1 MALRPLLP
9 AILLALVVSV
19 VVGVLAAG
27 RDDGLTLSIAAALFG
42 LQMLFALL
50 RTNAPYWSSDIGNSV
65 ETAAECVRR
74 NAVLGGLVYAWGA
87 AAMLAIY
94 SLPGPVWQ
102 HWWQYGAAMALV
114 AAGIFIY
121 AGLLAS
127 GRERY
132 SSAGA
137 LRSLVMLSILQGL
150 AVTGVVVYL
159 ISSGKLFTTRGDWA
173 ANYIFT
179 AGSVI
184 LALLSLIS
192 IATYLKIVGGD
203 AEKPS

>member
-9 AILLALVVSV
+9 AILLALVVSI

-27 RDDGLTLSIAAALFG
+27 RQDGLTLGLAAGLFG
-42 LQMLFALL
+42 LQMLFALV
-50 RTNAPYWSSDIGNSV
+50 RTNAPYWRTTAGSF

-74 NAVLGGLVYAWGA
+74 NAVLGGLIYAWGA
-87 AAMLAIY
+87 AAMLVIY
-94 SLPGPVWQ
+94 SLPAPVWQ

-121 AGLLAS
+121 AGFLTAGRGAS
-127 GRERY
+127 P
-132 SSAGA
+132 GA
-137 LRSLVMLSILQGL
+137 LRWLVIISTLNGI

-159 ISSGKLFTTRGDWA
+159 VWSGKLFTTRGDWA
-173 ANYIFT
+173 ANYIFA
-179 AGSVI
+179 AGSVM

-192 IATYLKIVGGD
+192 VATYLKIVGN
-203 AEKPS
+203 EETLT

>member
-27 RDDGLTLSIAAALFG
+27 RDDGLTLSLAAVLFG
-42 LQMLFALL
+42 LQMVFAIL
-50 RTNAPYWSSDIGNSV
+50 RTNAPYWRQETGSI

-74 NAVLGGLVYAWGA
+74 NTVLGGIVYAWGA

-121 AGLLAS
+121 AGFLAA
-127 GRERY
+127 GRG
-132 SSAGA
+132 SSARA
-137 LRSLVMLSILQGL
+137 LRRLIVLSILQGL
-150 AVTGVVVYL
+150 AVTGVVIHLVW
-159 ISSGKLFTTRGDWA
+159 SGKLFTARGDWA
-173 ANYIFT
+173 ANYIFAT
-179 AGSVI
+179 GSI
-184 LALLSLIS
+184 MLALLSFIS
-192 IATYLKIVGGD
+192 IATYLKIVGD
-203 AEKPS
+203 SEKKL

>member
-27 RDDGLTLSIAAALFG
+27 RDDGLTLSLAAGLFA

-50 RTNAPYWSSDIGNSV
+50 RTNAPYWRVADTINKV

-94 SLPGPVWQ
+94 SLPGPKWQ

-114 AAGIFIY
+114 AACIFIY
-121 AGLLAS
+121 AGLLAA
-127 GRERY
+127 GRGA
-132 SSAGA
+132 SARA
-137 LRSLVMLSILQGL
+137 LRWLVILSTLNGL
-150 AVTGVVVYL
+150 AVTGVVIYL
-159 ISSGKLFTTRGDWA
+159 VWSGKLFTTRGDWA
-173 ANYIFT
+173 ANYIF
-179 AGSVI
+179 AWGSI
-184 LALLSLIS
+184 MLALLSLIS
-192 IATYLKIVGGD
+192 IATYLKIMGGESE
-203 AEKPS
+203 ARG